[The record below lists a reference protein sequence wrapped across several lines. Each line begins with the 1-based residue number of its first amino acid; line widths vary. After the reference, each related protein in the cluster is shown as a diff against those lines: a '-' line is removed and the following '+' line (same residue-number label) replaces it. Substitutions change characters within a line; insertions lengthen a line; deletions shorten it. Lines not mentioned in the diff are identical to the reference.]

1 MGALIAVKF
10 VGRGRTEAEVRAN
23 WTLVK
28 RTILPEV
35 LPQTELRLQFIACV
49 VKPSPRAWY
58 SRPLSPRR
66 AAPDP
71 RSLSH
76 GTLAPSPRL
85 LVYVLKGWEGSPW
98 WY

>member
-28 RTILPEV
+28 NTILPEV

-76 GTLAPSPRL
+76 GTLAPSPIL
-85 LVYVLKGWEGSPW
+85 LVIYTSAM
-98 WY
+98 